1 MDLSSAD
8 SVNNPSTHR
17 VSGSYNKLTGLSSQ
31 QNSSPESSVNLTDV
45 NALADGARL
54 SQPDVRPDAVA
65 RAKQLLDDPNWL
77 SDKNLISLSAKIIRT
92 EDFS

>member
-1 MDLSSAD
+1 MYLLQI
-8 SVNNPSTHR
+8 VLITHLLIEYL
-17 VSGSYNKLTGLSSQ
+17 VHTTSPPAYPLNKTP
-31 QNSSPESSVNLTDV
+31 PESSVNLTDV
-45 NALADGARL
+45 HALADGARL

-77 SDKNLISLSAKIIRT
+77 SDENLISLSAKIIRT